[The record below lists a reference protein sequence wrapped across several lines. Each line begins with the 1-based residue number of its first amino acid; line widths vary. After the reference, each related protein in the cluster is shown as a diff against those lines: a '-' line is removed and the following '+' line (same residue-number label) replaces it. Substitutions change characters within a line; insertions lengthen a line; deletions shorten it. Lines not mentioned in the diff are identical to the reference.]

1 MINEVTS
8 IDNNNINNNIRDSAK
23 AGELIDA
30 PSMQNNGTSWL
41 GTALAIA
48 GLVGG
53 TISTAV
59 TNKKNREY
67 AEEQQ
72 EKANEY
78 NTPAQQRARLEEAG
92 INPLAGGMSNSLS
105 QPVSSPNQDPTAN
118 AVSLASMLNGIALQK
133 SNIKLT
139 EAQSEKTYADTLK
152 TEAETR
158 NIEAQTASTSATLPF
173 VLDDMQQKLIIGNNS
188 LQLSKEQLNYV
199 RAQTELLDKQIEWF
213 DEQQNRE
220 SARLGLEEATAAFNR
235 KNQTQLTELEFAKQK
250 FNEYIGE
257 NEVAKTR
264 AENAKIQHESDLLL
278 QQFIQGEPLTRAVRN
293 YAESVYDSRVADIQ
307 TERIQSYGA
316 KKAAEIKSTVK
327 GSSYGKTME
336 YTNDVIESIPLLG
349 DLLKFLSKFAK

>member
-8 IDNNNINNNIRDSAK
+8 IDNNNINNNIRDSAT
-23 AGELIDA
+23 AGELIDS
-30 PSMQNNGTSWL
+30 PSMQNNGTAWL

-59 TNKKNREY
+59 SNRKNRDY

-118 AVSLASMLNGIALQK
+118 AVSLASMLNGLALQK
-133 SNIKLT
+133 STIKLT
-139 EAQSEKTYADTLK
+139 DAQSEKMQ
-152 TEAETR
+152 AETR

-173 VLDDMQQKLIIGNNS
+173 VLDDLQQKLLIGNSS
-188 LQLSKEQLNYV
+188 LQLSKEQLDYV
-199 RAQTELLDKQIEWF
+199 RSQTHLLNKQIEWF
-213 DEQQNRE
+213 DQQQNRE
-220 SARLGLEEATAAFNR
+220 SARLGLEQATAAFNR

-250 FNEYIGE
+250 FTEYLGE

-278 QQFIQGEPLTRAVRN
+278 QQFIQGEPLTRAYRN
-293 YAESVYDSRVADIQ
+293 YADAVYESRVADIA
-307 TERIQSYGA
+307 TESIESQGA
-316 KKAAEIKSTVK
+316 KKAAEIKSSVK
-327 GSSYGKTME
+327 GSAYGKTME